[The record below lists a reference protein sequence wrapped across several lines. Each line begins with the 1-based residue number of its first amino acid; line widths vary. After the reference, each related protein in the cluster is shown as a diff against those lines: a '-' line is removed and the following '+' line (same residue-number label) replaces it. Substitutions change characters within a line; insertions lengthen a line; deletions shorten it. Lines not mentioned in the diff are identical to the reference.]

1 MVATFST
8 ASCDDHHF
16 WFSSKQKF
24 LRKTLTLT
32 NQFFVLVAKICQSVK
47 KKFAATSSREFFK
60 NFPKNSP
67 HFEGKKL
74 WNCQHFWRIW
84 AYILAFLF

>member
-1 MVATFST
+1 MIATFST

-32 NQFFVLVAKICQSVK
+32 NQFFFLVAKICQSVK
-47 KKFAATSSREFFK
+47 KKVCSNMVNAILK
-60 NFPKNSP
+60 KFPK
-67 HFEGKKL
+67 KL
-74 WNCQHFWRIW
+74 ATF
-84 AYILAFLF
+84 

>member
-32 NQFFVLVAKICQSVK
+32 NQFFFWWRKFASLK
-47 KKFAATSSREFFK
+47 KKVCSNMVKAIFF

>member
-1 MVATFST
+1 V
-8 ASCDDHHF
+8 DDNH
-16 WFSSKQKF
+16 FSSKQKF

-32 NQFFVLVAKICQSVK
+32 NQFFFSVAKIRQPVK
-47 KKFAATSSREFFK
+47 KNCLQQHGQGNFFE

-74 WNCQHFWRIW
+74 WNCQDFWRIW
-84 AYILAFLF
+84 AYFLAFLF